1 MKDRKQT
8 PTSAYWIIFVGL
20 ISISVSPILVRLAGD
35 TPALSLAV
43 LRNVI
48 AVLILTPFALKDKS
62 WSFFKL
68 ENKDKLRAV
77 LAGILLGFHFYMF
90 FEAIQ
95 RTTVASASVFVSVTP
110 IFLAILG
117 YFFLKEKL
125 SRFVLIAIVISV
137 SGGLLIAIGDVSR
150 NVVVKDPV
158 LGNLLAL
165 GACLF
170 VSIYLIIGRVTR
182 QKMSWLA
189 YVYPMY
195 VSSACTVLG
204 LAFITGTPLF
214 GFEVEIYILCGLM
227 AIGPHILGHG
237 SFNYAVKYFSA
248 TFLGLLSLSEPVG
261 ATFMAFVLF
270 DELPG
275 VVSTIGMVLTLAGVC
290 IALYPGL
297 RRVMVKTENSL
308 SEAA

>member
-1 MKDRKQT
+1 MLEQTKT

-20 ISISVSPILVRLAGD
+20 ISISISPILVRLAGD
-35 TPALSLAV
+35 TPALSLAA

-48 AVLILTPFALKDKS
+48 AVLILTPLAIRDKS

-68 ENKDKLRAV
+68 ENKVKLRTV

-95 RTTVASASVFVSVTP
+95 RTTVASASVFVSITP

-125 SRFVLIAIVISV
+125 SRHVLIAILVAV
-137 SGGLLIAIGDVSR
+137 CGGLLIAYGDTAK
-150 NVVVKDPV
+150 NVVAKDPV
-158 LGNLLAL
+158 LGNILAL

-170 VSIYLIIGRVTR
+170 VSIYLIIGRMTR

-195 VSSACTVLG
+195 VSSACTVLF
-204 LAFITGTPLF
+204 LTLVTNTPLF
-214 GFEVEIYILCGLM
+214 GFETEVYLLCGVM

-248 TFLGLLSLSEPVG
+248 TFLGLLSLSEPIG

-275 VVSTIGMVLTLAGVC
+275 MVSIIGMVLTLIGVC

-297 RRVMVKTENSL
+297 KRIRVEPENPL